1 MWSGESPTSFKS
13 SATLSV
19 RSFGVFPIPWMR
31 RGSAIMSPT
40 VIRGFNE
47 LKGSWKMICI
57 RRRKGL
63 SFSRGSSVMSCPSK
77 KILPPWAQS
86 AGGACAPPWS
96 SRSPTPPQAQAPP
109 PPDGEG
115 HPVHRLHARH
125 HPGKHPAP
133 DGEVLLQVPHL
144 HEDAVRAHAP
154 TPLRISRQRTH
165 LTRRPSPPP
174 PRAAPPGR
182 TPST

>member
-63 SFSRGSSVMSCPSK
+63 SFSRE
-77 KILPPWAQS
+77 
-86 AGGACAPPWS
+86 AP
-96 SRSPTPPQAQAPP
+96 
-109 PPDGEG
+109 
-115 HPVHRLHARH
+115 
-125 HPGKHPAP
+125 
-133 DGEVLLQVPHL
+133 
-144 HEDAVRAHAP
+144 
-154 TPLRISRQRTH
+154 
-165 LTRRPSPPP
+165 
-174 PRAAPPGR
+174 
-182 TPST
+182 